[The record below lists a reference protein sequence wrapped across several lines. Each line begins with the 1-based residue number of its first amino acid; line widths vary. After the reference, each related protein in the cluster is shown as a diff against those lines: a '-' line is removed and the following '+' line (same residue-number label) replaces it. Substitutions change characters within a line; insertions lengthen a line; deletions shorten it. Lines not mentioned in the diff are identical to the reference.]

1 MAEQNF
7 HQAIRIA
14 DRGYIIVHGEIVFDG
29 RTVAELESNALVK
42 SYYLGT

>member
-1 MAEQNF
+1 MLFRSF

-14 DRGYIIVHGEIVFDG
+14 DRGYIIVHGEIVFEG
-29 RTVAELESNALVK
+29 RTVAELEQNPLVK